1 MSIIF
6 NNILIYPNT
15 NFSQQNRTLKN
26 IGFQDIYSL
35 YSIFQESVCMN
46 ISEILKL
53 HMLGN

>member
-1 MSIIF
+1 MSIVF
-6 NNILIYPNT
+6 NCILIYPNSK
-15 NFSQQNRTLKN
+15 FSQQNKTLKN
-26 IGFQDIYSL
+26 IGFQDIFSI